1 MENIN
6 PQTRQGDIRFLDI
19 LEQLGSRVQRGKGQI
34 TVTRGGMTPGEMTFD
49 MGSMPDMVPT
59 LAVLS
64 AIRPGRTL
72 IRNVAHLRLKE
83 SDRLAVLSKELGRT
97 GIVVKELA
105 DGLAITGGNPQG
117 SLIQT
122 YNDHRIAMAFAVLG
136 LAVPGMRIS
145 GEGCVGKSFPGFWE
159 ALEGLYRNDTTSS
172 AEGRCRSI

>member
-1 MENIN
+1 
-6 PQTRQGDIRFLDI
+6 
-19 LEQLGSRVQRGKGQI
+19 
-34 TVTRGGMTPGEMTFD
+34 
-49 MGSMPDMVPT
+49 
-59 LAVLS
+59 
-64 AIRPGRTL
+64 L

-159 ALEGLYRNDTTSS
+159 ALEGLYQNSRVPS
-172 AEGRCRSI
+172 AGRAIPLNKIAPPADNRMEAIRERVA